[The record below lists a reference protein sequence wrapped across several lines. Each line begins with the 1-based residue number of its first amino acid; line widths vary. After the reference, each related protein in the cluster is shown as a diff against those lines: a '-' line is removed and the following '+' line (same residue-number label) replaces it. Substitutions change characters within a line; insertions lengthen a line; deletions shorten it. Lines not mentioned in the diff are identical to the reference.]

1 MFQSTIRRFLPRAFL
16 RASALWHLKPTTKFA
31 SFFLAS
37 SFFYNFTHNRY
48 FVKNATDPTPP
59 EMFITDEDYDDG
71 PADWSTDGKRIMTV
85 CVTGAGGALS
95 LAFLPLLLDGSVFG
109 PNVRIRLRLLDLP
122 EKKQGLYG
130 LAMELEDSIY
140 PLLENIKIGSDPKK
154 LFKHCDLVIGLAG
167 LPRKRGASRMDL
179 LKTNGH
185 IYKEHGQALNEV
197 GKRDVRFVVV
207 ANPANTNTLIL
218 QQNAPNIP
226 AQNFTCATRIDQN
239 RAVAQLAFKAN
250 ILPRDI
256 QNVVAWGNHSNTI
269 YPDVNNGKLEGK
281 PIRSVI
287 TDDKYLDEEFVE
299 SIQKRGDEIL
309 SYREH
314 PSVLS
319 GANALKDHIRDWW
332 HGTEPSNWV
341 SMGVVSDGSYNV
353 PKGLV
358 FSFPVVTKYFRYN
371 IVRELELDD
380 LSKKR
385 LNIAIQE
392 LTKEREEA
400 SKYE

>member
-1 MFQSTIRRFLPRAFL
+1 L
-16 RASALWHLKPTTKFA
+16 
-31 SFFLAS
+31 
-37 SFFYNFTHNRY
+37 YNYTHNR
-48 FVKNATDPTPP
+48 FLVKNASDPTPP
-59 EMFITDEDYDDG
+59 EKFITTEDYDDG

-85 CVTGAGGALS
+85 CITGAAGALS
-95 LAFLPLLLDGSVFG
+95 HAFLPLLLDGSVFG
-109 PNVRIRLRLLDLP
+109 ENVKIRLRLLDVPDKRNNLI
-122 EKKQGLYG
+122 GT
-130 LAMELEDSIY
+130 AMELEDSIY

-167 LPRKRGASRMDL
+167 IPRRRGGSRFDL
-179 LKTNGH
+179 LKFNGP
-185 IYKEHGQALNEV
+185 IYREHGQALNEV

-207 ANPANTNTLIL
+207 GNPANTNAWIL

-226 AQNFTCATRIDQN
+226 PQNFSCATRIDQN

-256 QNVVAWGNHSNTI
+256 QNVVAWGNHSSTI
-269 YPDVNNGKLEGK
+269 YPDVNNAKLDGK

-299 SIQKRGDEIL
+299 SIQRRGDEIL
-309 SYREH
+309 SSREH

-319 GANALKDHIRDWW
+319 GANALRDHIRDWW
-332 HGTEPSNWV
+332 QGTSPGNWI
-341 SMGVVSDGSYNV
+341 SMGVVSDGSYGV

-371 IVRELELDD
+371 IVRDLDLD
-380 LSKKR
+380 ELSKKR
-385 LNIAIQE
+385 LNTAIEE
-392 LTKEREEA
+392 LNKEKEQA
-400 SKYE
+400 SRFE